1 MGRKREYLFGDLYNI
16 GERVKEIDPLLRI
29 SFDRRKFKYSVTRG
43 KHQVM
48 TVDAGE
54 LDVRVLRKLREHDL
68 HRRRLQDFIYE
79 LEQSEDEF
87 ERRKA
92 RELSNQIESITLDN
106 YDRIVGIPHYN
117 LGGVN

>member
-16 GERVKEIDPLLRI
+16 GERVKEIDPLLSI
-29 SFDRRKFKYSVTRG
+29 SFDQRKSKYIVTRG
-43 KHQVM
+43 RHRVM
-48 TVDAGE
+48 AVDVGE
-54 LDVRVLRKLREHDL
+54 LDERILRKLREHDL

-79 LEQSEDEF
+79 LEQSENEF
-87 ERRKA
+87 ERRRA
-92 RELSNQIESITLDN
+92 RELSNQIEAITLDN